1 LIVNEFRFNISS
13 IHNIGIL
20 ILPTVLKRGIRMK
33 KMNPLKIRQNSLNKN
48 LLSFLIILSLII
60 LVALACK
67 FDLGQ
72 LEDKPNVKED
82 PQNTGEKKRPTGE
95 KKKIDEDP
103 DTRPTKN
110 VTSKGQFVP
119 QYSAIKNQ
127 SYVNF
132 DASMKKQQILEGI
145 TDRLNKALALPEDVA
160 VTFVDCGVANAFY
173 SPQNKS
179 ITVCYEFMDLFYSI
193 FKKMGKGEEDATQL
207 MYGATT
213 FFFLHELGHCLIDVY
228 ELPSTGR
235 EEDSADQL
243 SMYVLMEEMGKEGR
257 NAAIAGALVFDA
269 LAKNETA
276 EAQTFADEHSLSS
289 QRFFNLVCWMYGK
302 DDNQFGFVVKENLL
316 PEARAQ
322 RCNDEYTKLSK
333 AWAKLVEPY
342 RKR

>member
-1 LIVNEFRFNISS
+1 
-13 IHNIGIL
+13 
-20 ILPTVLKRGIRMK
+20 
-33 KMNPLKIRQNSLNKN
+33 MNNTDPQKTRRNSAYQNVFG
-48 LLSFLIILSLII
+48 LLAAVSLII

-67 FDLGQ
+67 LDLGQ
-72 LEDKPNVKED
+72 AGDNSTVKND
-82 PQNTGEKKRPTGE
+82 PQQNTTDKKRPPKE
-95 KKKIDEDP
+95 KVVEPEDP

-110 VTSKGQFVP
+110 VRSKGQFVP

-127 SYVNF
+127 SYINF
-132 DASMKKQQILEGI
+132 DASMKKQKILEGI
-145 TDRLNKALALPEDVA
+145 TDRLNKALALPEDVV
-160 VTFVDCGVANAFY
+160 VTFVDCGTPNAFY
-173 SPQNKS
+173 HPGEKS

-193 FKKMGKGEEDATQL
+193 FLKMGKNEEEATQL

-257 NAAIAGALVFDA
+257 NAAIAGAMVFNA
-269 LAKNETA
+269 LAKNESA

-289 QRFFNLVCWMYGK
+289 QRYFNMLCWMFGK
-302 DDNQFGFVVKENLL
+302 DDSQYGFILKENLL
-316 PEARAQ
+316 PEARAA
-322 RCNDEYTKLSK
+322 RCPDEYNKLSK
-333 AWAKLVEPY
+333 AWSKLVEPY